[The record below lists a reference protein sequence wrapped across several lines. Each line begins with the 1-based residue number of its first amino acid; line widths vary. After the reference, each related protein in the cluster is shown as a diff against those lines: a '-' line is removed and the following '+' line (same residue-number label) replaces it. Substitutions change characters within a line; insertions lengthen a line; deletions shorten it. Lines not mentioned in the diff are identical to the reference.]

1 MSGWAA
7 AKARVHILH
16 THCVRQ
22 HCHCLDRNDGVYGLR
37 EAKDF
42 ILSSQQGCISRNIRN
57 LLLGEGLIVSHVGI
71 YRFLKRFEKC
81 GTLARRRG
89 SGRPSKITDEVKR
102 IEEAQM
108 QLDDE
113 TTAVQLRALLA
124 QKGAYYLDYSS
135 IEL

>member
-1 MSGWAA
+1 MVFTDYV
-7 AKARVHILH
+7 KQRILLYH
-16 THCVRQ
+16 
-22 HCHCLDRNDGVYGLR
+22 
-37 EAKDF
+37 
-42 ILSSQQGCISRNIRN
+42 QQGRKSRNIRN

-71 YRFLKRFEKC
+71 YPFLKRFEKC

-102 IEEAQM
+102 IVEAQM

-124 QKGAYYLDYSS
+124 QKGAYYLD
-135 IEL
+135 